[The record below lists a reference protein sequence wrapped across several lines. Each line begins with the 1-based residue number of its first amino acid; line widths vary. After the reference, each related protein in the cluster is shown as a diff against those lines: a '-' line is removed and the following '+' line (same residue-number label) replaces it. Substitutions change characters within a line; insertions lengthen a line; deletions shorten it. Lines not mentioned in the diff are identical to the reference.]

1 MIEYKVMN
9 KHIKIPHNFF
19 EKKAWANNT
28 YVCGI
33 DEVGRGCLA
42 GPLVVGAV
50 ILPIGTKY
58 RFKDSKLLTANEREK
73 NFTWITKHAYYST
86 AIVSNILID
95 KINIYQ
101 ATVYA
106 MKRAYLQLIET
117 IPFEY
122 QLLKYLVTDAI
133 PLIFDS
139 IHLHNNLEINH
150 FPFGESISTTI
161 AAASIVAK
169 VTRDQLMNTMAEI
182 FPAFS
187 FHKHKGYGTKQHLEE
202 LTNTGQSLIHRISF
216 LKSLK
221 SGNEDENQQSLFE

>member
-1 MIEYKVMN
+1 MK
-9 KHIKIPHNFF
+9 KQIKIPHNFF
-19 EKKAWANNT
+19 EKKAWANNN
-28 YVCGI
+28 YVCGM

-42 GPLVVGAV
+42 GPVVVTAV
-50 ILPIGTKY
+50 ILPIGTKC

-73 NFTWITKHAYYST
+73 DFIWITENAFYST
-86 AIVSNILID
+86 TIISHTLID

-101 ATVYA
+101 ATVHA

-122 QLLKYLVTDAI
+122 QLLKYLVTDAVA
-133 PLIFDS
+133 LTFDKN
-139 IHLHNNLEINH
+139 HTHRNLEINH
-150 FPFGESISTTI
+150 FPFGESVSTTI

-169 VTRDQLMNTMAEI
+169 VTRDQLMNNMTEI

-187 FHKHKGYGTKQHLEE
+187 FNKHKGYGTKQHYAE
-202 LTNTGQSLIHRISF
+202 LATSGECIIHRKTF

-221 SGNEDENQQSLFE
+221 SGHNDELQNSLF